1 MNSAQKHNYILS
13 YFGNWKSLRFCEY
26 YGTYYHPP
34 PAAGG
39 TTKRIVDRWNKHID
53 DIYEEFP
60 GIEWYIWSELL
71 QKGIRVPRRKTKSG
85 KKRTVFAKK
94 SVVKISSKIPV
105 RTSPNLPVARENML
119 AEAAKESAF
128 NINSDIPVHT
138 SVNLP
143 VARENMLAKA
153 AKESAVIINSDIPV
167 QTSENLPPAQ
177 GRDRDNVLAEA
188 AKALMSMH
196 AKVDLNLSVKAVPST
211 GGVKH

>member
-1 MNSAQKHNYILS
+1 MRRGSTARQRLLQDLVRWTCKMDSAQKHNYILS

-71 QKGIRVPRRKTKSG
+71 QKGIPVPRRKTKSG
-85 KKRTVFAKK
+85 KKRSVFAKK
-94 SVVKISSKIPV
+94 SVVKINSKIPV

-119 AEAAKESAF
+119 AEAAKESAV
-128 NINSDIPVHT
+128 NINSDIAVHT
-138 SVNLP
+138 SGNPL
-143 VARENMLAKA
+143 
-153 AKESAVIINSDIPV
+153 
-167 QTSENLPPAQ
+167 PAQ

-196 AKVDLNLSVKAVPST
+196 AKVDLDLSVKVMPST

>member
-71 QKGIRVPRRKTKSG
+71 QKGIPVPRRKTKSG
-85 KKRTVFAKK
+85 EKRTVFAKK
-94 SVVKISSKIPV
+94 SVVKINSKIPV
-105 RTSPNLPVARENML
+105 RTSPNLPPAR
-119 AEAAKESAF
+119 
-128 NINSDIPVHT
+128 DIV
-138 SVNLP
+138 
-143 VARENMLAKA
+143 LAKA
-153 AKESAVIINSDIPV
+153 AKESTVMTNSDIPV

>member
-71 QKGIRVPRRKTKSG
+71 QKGIPVPRRKTKSG

-94 SVVKISSKIPV
+94 SVVKINSKIPV
-105 RTSPNLPVARENML
+105 RTSPNLPPACDNVL
-119 AEAAKESAF
+119 AE
-128 NINSDIPVHT
+128 
-138 SVNLP
+138 
-143 VARENMLAKA
+143 A
-153 AKESAVIINSDIPV
+153 AKESAVIINSDISVHTSGNLPGARENALAKAAKESTV
-167 QTSENLPPAQ
+167 MINSDIPMHTSENLPPAQ